1 MQTSIFRNHY
11 QVHEIVS
18 SYRIS
23 TPAKE
28 LPQVQFKSSSDI
40 EEYCRLVWIEYPDL
54 MIRERMLAIYMN
66 RANRVIA
73 WNLISVGGVS
83 GTVVDVKLV
92 MKGAID
98 VLASAIVLVH
108 NHPSGNLRPSD
119 ADAKLTS
126 KIKEA
131 CNVLDMTLLDHLIL
145 TEHSYYSFADNG
157 LM

>member
-1 MQTSIFRNHY
+1 
-11 QVHEIVS
+11 
-18 SYRIS
+18 
-23 TPAKE
+23 
-28 LPQVQFKSSSDI
+28 
-40 EEYCRLVWIEYPDL
+40 
-54 MIRERMLAIYMN
+54 MN

-145 TEHSYYSFADNG
+145 T
-157 LM
+157 